1 MRLRRLERGGGS
13 GSPGTPA
20 ETRVETAAS
29 QAPGKCPPLCLQS
42 SSHVPLRLGRLAGLA
57 YGSWVPADRATPD
70 TWRRLGRGCS
80 GDPGRSASPFRVSF
94 QRCTWALPL
103 VLSLHPRPC
112 RKSPGPGAALG
123 GALAP
128 TQGLASAAAP
138 AEVTRGIPLG
148 YRHSPG
154 GGIPLTGTEGALLF
168 GPHATGRALRFPAC
182 SCALIQLISSRAPPP
197 PPPCDLV
204 LGFRDLS
211 RVSLEV
217 SSAGGIKLFPI

>member
-1 MRLRRLERGGGS
+1 MPSALLAEQQPRPAASRPPGRPGLWELGACRQGYSGHLAETGEGMLRRPGS
-13 GSPGTPA
+13 LRQP
-20 ETRVETAAS
+20 
-29 QAPGKCPPLCLQS
+29 LQS
-42 SSHVPLRLGRLAGLA
+42 Q
-57 YGSWVPADRATPD
+57 
-70 TWRRLGRGCS
+70 
-80 GDPGRSASPFRVSF
+80 SF

-197 PPPCDLV
+197 PLPCDLV

-217 SSAGGIKLFPI
+217 SSAGGIKLFLI